1 MGTGARPLS
10 AASSDPTKWKPI
22 DATRAVR
29 SVKAGATVWKLFTP
43 FYSGGA
49 TYAHGLKTA
58 RGTCYVVSNW
68 VMSSVVA
75 AQAEMAKQAPV
86 ARTTEAQG
94 LEL

>member
-1 MGTGARPLS
+1 MGTGARSLN

-68 VMSSVVA
+68 VMSSVEA
-75 AQAEMAKQAPV
+75 AQAEMANQPPV
-86 ARTTEAQG
+86 LKTTDTQSP
-94 LEL
+94 EL

>member
-1 MGTGARPLS
+1 MNTTF
-10 AASSDPTKWKPI
+10 SDPTKWKPI

-29 SVKAGATVWKLFTP
+29 SVKAGATVWKLLTP

-68 VMSSVVA
+68 VMSSVEA
-75 AQAEMAKQAPV
+75 AQAELAKQATV
-86 ARTTEAQG
+86 TKTTETQG
-94 LEL
+94 PEL

>member
-1 MGTGARPLS
+1 MGAGACALNANS
-10 AASSDPTKWKPI
+10 TDPTKWKPI

-29 SVKAGATVWKLFTP
+29 SVKAGATVWKLHTA
-43 FYSGGA
+43 FYSNGA

-75 AQAEMAKQAPV
+75 AQAEMGNQSKPL
-86 ARTTEAQG
+86 RTNETQG

>member
-1 MGTGARPLS
+1 MS

-29 SVKAGATVWKLFTP
+29 SVKAGATVWKLHNS

-68 VMSSVVA
+68 VMSSVEA
-75 AQAEMAKQAPV
+75 AKAEMANQPPALK
-86 ARTTEAQG
+86 TTDTQSP
-94 LEL
+94 EL